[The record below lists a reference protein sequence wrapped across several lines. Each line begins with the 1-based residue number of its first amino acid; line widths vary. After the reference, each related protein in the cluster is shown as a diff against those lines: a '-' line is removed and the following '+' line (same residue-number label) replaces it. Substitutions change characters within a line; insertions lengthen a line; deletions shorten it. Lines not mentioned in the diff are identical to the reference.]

1 MAWPGLGDRKRLWYV
16 QETPSGLQWNS
27 RPVTRTGVNPRRG
40 DSRSH
45 DILWWYHVNKY
56 RAMRGNRNQ
65 LAPGR
70 PGVSLPA
77 DVLWGSFVTHS
88 FLPRGEKWMRDK
100 RTLKDVCGE
109 ATPVSYKH
117 SLRGV
122 FVFEITKTIR
132 HNVFG
137 PSCRDNTTDP
147 ADTRGRAA
155 V

>member
-1 MAWPGLGDRKRLWYV
+1 
-16 QETPSGLQWNS
+16 
-27 RPVTRTGVNPRRG
+27 
-40 DSRSH
+40 
-45 DILWWYHVNKY
+45 
-56 RAMRGNRNQ
+56 
-65 LAPGR
+65 
-70 PGVSLPA
+70 
-77 DVLWGSFVTHS
+77 
-88 FLPRGEKWMRDK
+88 MRDK

-122 FVFEITKTIR
+122 FVFEITKTMR

-137 PSCRDNTTDP
+137 PSCHDNTTDP